1 MMHAVPM
8 MSTGAVHE
16 RSKPDLFLP
25 CDDQTTQASP
35 QLRAGSQEACQ
46 LRGVKAIAQA
56 SEPRPA
62 TLNRRSI
69 GRGYSILREGLQ
81 YSYNRE
87 YQTPGGST
95 PTVHCSRLHMSRVGP
110 LFGSISRN
118 NNSLAITGELVPCH

>member
-1 MMHAVPM
+1 M
-8 MSTGAVHE
+8 MSTGAIHE

-25 CDDQTTQASP
+25 CDDQTTWASTR
-35 QLRAGSQEACQ
+35 LRAGSQETCQ

-56 SEPRPA
+56 SKPHPA

-87 YQTPGGST
+87 YQTPGRSA
-95 PTVHCSRLHMSRVGP
+95 PTVHCSRLHMSRAGP
-110 LFGSISRN
+110 LFGSISHN
-118 NNSLAITGELVPCH
+118 NNSLAIMGELVPRH